1 MMKLNGGFNL
11 REIVFVEKCK
21 AEYYNLGKKPNNG
34 IVSIQRKKV
43 PVVWISMMISIL
55 CMGFQ

>member
-21 AEYYNLGKKPNNG
+21 AEYYNLGKKTK
-34 IVSIQRKKV
+34 QRNSLYTKKEGSRCLD
-43 PVVWISMMISIL
+43 IDDD
-55 CMGFQ
+55 